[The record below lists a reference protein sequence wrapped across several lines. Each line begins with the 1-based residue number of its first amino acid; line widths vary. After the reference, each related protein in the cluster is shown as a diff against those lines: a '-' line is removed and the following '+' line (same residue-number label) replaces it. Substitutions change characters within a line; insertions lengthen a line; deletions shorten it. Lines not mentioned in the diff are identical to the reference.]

1 MSNVSLR
8 PLTFTAA
15 DLREPAARLGRE
27 WLETN
32 GLGGWAG
39 STLAGVPT
47 RKYHGLLVAAT
58 RPPVGREV
66 LLESLHE
73 TGLVGKERYPLG
85 GHYYPAAPLPP
96 NYLVGFTRGLF
107 PEFTYQAGGLTLRKT
122 VAALHHEN
130 TVVIWYEVLAAPA
143 DCVLAWLPL
152 LAARDANSLTHQN
165 PNICQQLT
173 ADAPGC
179 WHVRP
184 YATSPTLYLSLPGAT
199 HQPAPTWYTRVQYPE
214 EQARGYDFE
223 EDLFGP
229 GPLRRPV
236 AAGTA
241 FGVLVSTQP
250 VAGRDPAAL
259 LAQERERRRQLT
271 LIIDHLSV
279 DKLGVEEAPA
289 SMPSNKQQAT
299 NNNQQSA
306 NNNQQA
312 TNNQHSTLNTQYS
325 TLQLAADQFIVR
337 RGEDLNSVI
346 AGYPWFTDWGRD
358 TMISLPG
365 LCLSTGR
372 PADAARILRAFAGV
386 VSQGMLPNRF
396 PDSGA
401 APEYNTVD
409 ATLWFFVAI
418 HHYAQAC
425 PADHALLRDAL
436 LPVLA
441 DILAWHERGTRYGIR
456 ATPDGLLHA
465 GAPGEQLTWM
475 DAKIGDWVV
484 TPRRGY
490 PVEVQALWYNA
501 LRITAALAGT
511 YGQPD
516 RARQLTARAAQ
527 TQAAFA
533 ARFWNGAA
541 RCLYDCLPDDGAP
554 DASIRPNQVLALSL
568 PFPLTTG
575 ERAAQVLEV
584 VEAQLLTPRGL
595 RSLAPTDPAYQPYYR
610 GTQPERDAA
619 YHQGT
624 VWSWLLGPYVDALL
638 RVRGPDISRQQAR
651 QLLAGFAGHLR
662 EAGVGSVSEVFDG
675 AAPHAP
681 GGCPAQAWGVGEVL
695 RVLVTYA
702 L

>member
-1 MSNVSLR
+1 MPVN
-8 PLTFTAA
+8 LTFTAA
-15 DLREPAARLGRE
+15 ELREPAARLGRE

-32 GLGGWAG
+32 GLGGWAS

-73 TGLVGKERYPLG
+73 TVVVGEGRYPLG
-85 GHYYPAAPLPP
+85 GHYYPNAPLPP
-96 NYLVGFTRGLF
+96 SYLTGFARGLF

-130 TVVIWYEVLAAPA
+130 TVVVWYEVLAAPA
-143 DCVLAWLPL
+143 DCVLEWLPL
-152 LAARDANSLTHQN
+152 LAARDANGLAHQN
-165 PNICQQLT
+165 PDICPQLT
-173 ADAPGC
+173 ADAPAC

-184 YATSPTLYLSLPGAT
+184 YATSPTLYLHLPGGA
-199 HQPAPTWYTRVQYPE
+199 HQPAPTWYGRVRYPE

-236 AAGTA
+236 AAGEA
-241 FGVLVSTQP
+241 FGVIVSTRP
-250 VAGRDPAAL
+250 VVGRDPAAL
-259 LAQERERRRQLT
+259 LAQERERRSHLS
-271 LIIDHLSV
+271 LIIDPLSV
-279 DKLGVEEAPA
+279 DKPGVEAPV
-289 SMPSNKQQAT
+289 SPSGSTQQPT
-299 NNNQQSA
+299 GNNPKPPTQHI
-306 NNNQQA
+306 
-312 TNNQHSTLNTQYS
+312 TDNNQHSTRNTQHS
-325 TLQLAADQFIVR
+325 TLHVAADQFIVR
-337 RGEDLNSVI
+337 RDEDLNSVI

-358 TMISLPG
+358 TMIALPG

-425 PADHALLRDAL
+425 PNDHALLRDAL
-436 LPVLA
+436 LPVLL

-456 ATPDGLLHA
+456 AAPEGLLHA

-484 TPRRGY
+484 TPRHGY

-501 LRITAALAGT
+501 LRITAALATT
-511 YGQPD
+511 YGQID
-516 RARQLTARAAQ
+516 WARQLAARAAQ
-527 TQAAFA
+527 TKAAFA
-533 ARFWNGAA
+533 ARFWNEAA
-541 RCLYDCLPDDGAP
+541 RCLYDCLPDDGADPP

-568 PFPLTTG
+568 PYPLTTG
-575 ERAAQVLEV
+575 ERAAQVLTV
-584 VEAQLLTPRGL
+584 VESELLTPRGL

-610 GTQPERDAA
+610 GTQPQRDAA

-638 RVRGPDISRQQAR
+638 RVRGPDTGRQQAR

-695 RVLVTYA
+695 RVLTAYA

>member
-1 MSNVSLR
+1 M
-8 PLTFTAA
+8 TFDAA
-15 DLREPAARLGRE
+15 DLREPAGRLSRE
-27 WLETN
+27 WLEAN
-32 GLGGWAG
+32 GLGGWAS
-39 STLAGVPT
+39 STLANVPT
-47 RKYHGLLVAAT
+47 RKYHGLLVAAA
-58 RPPVGREV
+58 RPPVGRAV

-73 TGLVGKERYPLG
+73 TVAVGEGRYPLG
-85 GHYYPAAPLPP
+85 GHYYPNAPLPP
-96 NYLVGFTRGLF
+96 NYLTGFARGLF
-107 PEFTYQAGGLTLRKT
+107 PVFTYQAGGLTLRKT

-130 TVVIWYEVLAAPA
+130 TTVLWYEVLAAPA
-143 DCVLAWLPL
+143 DCRLEWLPL
-152 LAARDANSLTHQN
+152 LAARDAGSLAHQN
-165 PNICQQLT
+165 PDICQQLT

-179 WHVRP
+179 WRVRP
-184 YATSPTLYLSLPGAT
+184 YATSPPLYLHLPGAT
-199 HQPAPTWYTRVQYPE
+199 HQPTPAWYARVQYPE
-214 EQARGYDFE
+214 ERARGYDFE

-236 AAGTA
+236 AAGAA
-241 FGVLVSTQP
+241 FGVIVSTRP

-259 LAQERERRRQLT
+259 LAQERKRRSHLT
-271 LIIDHLSV
+271 FNMDHLSV
-279 DKLGVEEAPA
+279 DKPGVEA
-289 SMPSNKQQAT
+289 SARMPGNKQQAALNKQQSTSNSQQTTDNNQQATNNSQQAT
-299 NNNQQSA
+299 NNNQH
-306 NNNQQA
+306 A
-312 TNNQHSTLNTQYS
+312 TL
-325 TLQLAADQFIVR
+325 LLAADQFVVR

-346 AGYPWFTDWGRD
+346 AGYPWFADWGRD
-358 TMISLPG
+358 TMIALPG

-418 HHYAQAC
+418 HHYAQAY
-425 PADHALLRDAL
+425 PADHTLLRDAL

-456 ATPDGLLHA
+456 ATPAGLLHA
-465 GAPGEQLTWM
+465 GAPGQQLTWM

-501 LRITAALAGT
+501 LCISAALAAR
-511 YGQPD
+511 YDQPD
-516 RARQLTARAAQ
+516 WAADLTARAAQ
-527 TQAAFA
+527 TQVAFA
-533 ARFWNGAA
+533 ARFWNEAA
-541 RCLYDCLPDDGAP
+541 GCLYDCLPDDGAP
-554 DASIRPNQVLALSL
+554 DARIRPNQVLALSL

-575 ERAAQVLEV
+575 ERAARVLEV
-584 VEAQLLTPRGL
+584 AESQLLTPRGL

-610 GTQPERDAA
+610 GSQPERDAA

-638 RVRGPDISRQQAR
+638 RVRGPDAGRQQAR

-695 RVLVTYA
+695 RVLTTYD